1 MRMRWWCWWIYKF
14 FKSDLAEELPETA
27 TICSQEKRVSDFEK
41 TLIIPHSV
49 GSIDAFFCAI
59 CHAIR
64 QEKTEKVDQCNNFQD
79 EIGT

>member
-1 MRMRWWCWWIYKF
+1 MLVNLQIFQIGFM
-14 FKSDLAEELPETA
+14 EELPETV

-41 TLIIPHSV
+41 SLIIPHCV

-64 QEKTEKVDQCNNFQD
+64 
-79 EIGT
+79 